1 MKARRG
7 LLWGL
12 AGLTVVAILFYAFRP
27 KSLLVETVKVQ
38 RGKLL
43 EVTEEEGK
51 TRMHDH
57 FVIAAPISGITR
69 RIQLH
74 AGDNVQPG
82 EIMAWID
89 PAPIDP
95 RQNAVLEAHLNAA
108 LATRKQSEAMV
119 LRTKSDYEQ
128 AQRDSQRSRALAEQG
143 IISKESYEKVAALD
157 HAAFQRLEEAMA
169 SQEVATHQ
177 VEEANAALLA
187 ARGPDSRSPT
197 PIRTSIAGRVL
208 RLYEQSERIVTP
220 GTPLIEIGYTPHLEI
235 VSDFLTREAVKIRVG
250 MRAIITDWGGSQ
262 PLYAHVRAIE
272 PGGFTKISALGVE
285 EQRVNVVLD
294 FEGTS
299 DALQDGFHVQVS
311 VITWESDNIL
321 CIPPS
326 AVFRSGADWATFVVS
341 QGVAK
346 QTTLK
351 IGHRGEDL
359 WQVMEGVS
367 EGAEVIAHPAA
378 EIIDGVRVRE
388 R

>member
-1 MKARRG
+1 MKARKK
-7 LLWGL
+7 LLWSLTSL
-12 AGLTVVAILFYAFRP
+12 AVGAILLYVFRP
-27 KSLLVETVKVQ
+27 KPIPVETAKIK
-38 RGKLL
+38 RGMLR

-57 FVIAAPISGITR
+57 FVIAAPVNGITR

-74 AGDNVQPG
+74 AGDTVQPG
-82 EIMAWID
+82 EIVAWID

-108 LATRKQSEAMV
+108 LAARKQSDAMV
-119 LRTKSDYEQ
+119 MRAKSDYEQ
-128 AQRDSQRSRALAEQG
+128 AQHDLQRSRVLVEQG
-143 IISKESYEKVAALD
+143 IVSKESHEKIAAFD
-157 HAAFQRLEEAMA
+157 QTSFQRLEEAKA
-169 SQEVATHQ
+169 GQEVAAHQ
-177 VEEANAALLA
+177 VQEANAALLA
-187 ARGPDSRSPT
+187 ARGSDSGAPT

-235 VSDFLTREAVKIRVG
+235 VSDFLTREAVKIRGG
-250 MRAIITDWGGSQ
+250 MRAVITDWGGGT

-272 PGGFTKISALGVE
+272 PGGFTKVSALGVE

-294 FEGTS
+294 FDGTS

-321 CIPPS
+321 CIPSS
-326 AVFRSGADWATFVVS
+326 AVFRSGEDWATFAVS
-341 QGVAK
+341 DGIAK

-359 WQVMEGVS
+359 WEVMAGISESAGVI
-367 EGAEVIAHPAA
+367 VHPAA
-378 EIIDGVRVRE
+378 EIIDGMRVHAR
-388 R
+388 